1 MGDEPEGKAEHI
13 ESEANYWA
21 GKVVESIKERKK
33 DVSEK
38 EALNTL
44 AILDA
49 DHNIT
54 DRMDSDDL
62 DTFLDEFEGAVVEQ
76 EVNATEI
83 QDRADEASGET
94 VIEGKTKTEIEINDG
109 K

>member
-1 MGDEPEGKAEHI
+1 MGDAPEGKAEHI
-13 ESEANYWA
+13 KSEAEYWA
-21 GKVVESIKERKK
+21 GKVVENIKKREE

-38 EALNTL
+38 GALETL

-62 DTFLDEFEGAVVEQ
+62 DTFLDDFEKAVVKHEENANAIQ
-76 EVNATEI
+76 E
-83 QDRADEASGET
+83 RADEASDET
-94 VIEGKTKTEIEINDG
+94 VAEGKPKTEVEVKDG
-109 K
+109 E